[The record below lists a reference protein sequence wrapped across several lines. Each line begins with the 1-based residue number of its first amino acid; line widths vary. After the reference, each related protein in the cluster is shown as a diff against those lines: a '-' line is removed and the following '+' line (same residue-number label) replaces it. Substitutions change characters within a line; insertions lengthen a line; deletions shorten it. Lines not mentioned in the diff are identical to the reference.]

1 MDAQDPRIRLANR
14 LRGLREQWLPA
25 RRVTQLQVADVLGQ
39 VSVPLIS
46 SYESKTNPRLPT
58 PARVEEYAILFGA
71 PRCFELRPPRLLGLH
86 EMTEEERRSVAD
98 LARELTQLRKD
109 ALGASDPGVLRPSTN
124 PTIAQSLDSGPLRF
138 RDNNT
143 ITIVC
148 GQWSPE
154 MLNQVSHIDKYDP
167 DYVELL
173 QYSDLDALFEL
184 YGHLRAANPMNQV
197 NLRVAGSLTPDD
209 YQSHLVLLGGV
220 DWNTAAT
227 NLLPMLQLPVQQIAN
242 WDKPD
247 GQYFEVDADGK
258 QVRHRARL
266 ERRSSKEDQISSAG
280 SAADDSQ
287 ILIEDVAMFARAV
300 NPVNRKRTVTIFLGM
315 YGRGTYGAVR
325 ALTHNLFRDRN
336 AEHVQSQFG
345 DSDTYCVLTRVEIFD
360 GATLTPDW
368 TTDEYTLF
376 EWSR

>member
-1 MDAQDPRIRLANR
+1 MDAQDPRLRLANR

-25 RRVTQLQVADVLGQ
+25 RRVTQQQVATALGQ

-46 SYESKTNPRLPT
+46 SWESKANPRLPT

-71 PRCFELRPPRLLGLH
+71 PRCFDLRPPRMLRLD

-109 ALGASDPGVLRPSTN
+109 ALGATVPAMGN
-124 PTIAQSLDSGPLRF
+124 PIIAQSLDAGPLRF
-138 RDNNT
+138 RDGNT

-154 MLNQVSHIDKYDP
+154 MLAQVSYTDKYDP

-184 YGHLRAANPMNQV
+184 HGHLRAANPTNQV
-197 NLRVAGSLTPDD
+197 NLRIAGNLSSDD
-209 YQSHLVLLGGV
+209 YHSHLVLLGGV

-227 NLLPMLQLPVQQIAN
+227 NLTAMLQLPVRQIADWN
-242 WDKPD
+242 TPD
-247 GQYFEVDADGK
+247 GQYFEVDAGGEK
-258 QVRHRARL
+258 VRHRARL
-266 ERRSSKEDQISSAG
+266 ERRTAKDQSSQAG
-280 SAADDSQ
+280 GGSDHQ
-287 ILIEDVAMFARAV
+287 EILLEDVALFARAV
-300 NPVNRKRTVTIFLGM
+300 NPVNRKRTVTICLGM

-325 ALTHNLFRDRN
+325 ALTHDLFRDRN
-336 AEHVQSQFG
+336 AEHVRNQFG
-345 DSDTYCVLTRVEIFD
+345 DSDTYCILMRVPVFD
-360 GATLTPDW
+360 GAALTPDW
-368 TTDEYTLF
+368 TTGEHTLF
-376 EWSR
+376 EWSG